1 MDSDDSLR
9 LSERPEWSDVTPLP
23 QDDGPNPIVAIAY
36 KEDFA
41 EVMNYFRAVYRADE
55 RSPRSLHLTAE
66 AIAMNPGNYTV
77 WHFRRLILEALNV
90 DLHDELNFLDDIAE
104 SNTKNYQI
112 WHHRR
117 WVAQKLGA
125 DASSKE
131 LEFTKNIL
139 SLDSKN
145 YHAWSHRQWVLQA
158 LGGWEDELDYCNKLL
173 EEDVFNNSAW
183 NQRYFVITRSPLLGG
198 LKAMRESEVSY
209 TVEAILAHPENESSW
224 RYLRG
229 LYAGDTQSWI
239 SAPQVSSVC
248 LKVLSG
254 KSNFVFALSTLLDLL
269 CHGFQSSQEFRDA
282 VDALR
287 IPDDNQTDSNLAK
300 SVCLILERVDS
311 IRVNYWLWQ
320 KSKLPQ

>member
-1 MDSDDSLR
+1 
-9 LSERPEWSDVTPLP
+9 
-23 QDDGPNPIVAIAY
+23 
-36 KEDFA
+36 
-41 EVMNYFRAVYRADE
+41 
-55 RSPRSLHLTAE
+55 
-66 AIAMNPGNYTV
+66 
-77 WHFRRLILEALNV
+77 
-90 DLHDELNFLDDIAE
+90 
-104 SNTKNYQI
+104 
-112 WHHRR
+112 
-117 WVAQKLGA
+117 
-125 DASSKE
+125 
-131 LEFTKNIL
+131 
-139 SLDSKN
+139 
-145 YHAWSHRQWVLQA
+145 
-158 LGGWEDELDYCNKLL
+158 
-173 EEDVFNNSAW
+173 
-183 NQRYFVITRSPLLGG
+183 
-198 LKAMRESEVSY
+198 MRESEVSY